1 VKLPMRI
8 APILIIVV
16 LAAGGAAG
24 YAYWQQQAT
33 RVPPGLAR
41 ANLAIPVFVIMILLS
56 GTFTPFESMPVLL
69 QDMMYLAPSTH
80 FVKFAQ
86 SVLYRG
92 AGIDVVW
99 RDLAIMAGLGGI
111 FLAIAL
117 ARFRTM
123 LARQA

>member
-1 VKLPMRI
+1 MRI
-8 APILIIVV
+8 APILTIVV

-41 ANLAIPVFVIMILLS
+41 ANGRIEVERV
-56 GTFTPFESMPVLL
+56 
-69 QDMMYLAPSTH
+69 DM
-80 FVKFAQ
+80 
-86 SVLYRG
+86 
-92 AGIDVVW
+92 
-99 RDLAIMAGLGGI
+99 AIMAGLGGI

-123 LARQA
+123 LAHQA